1 MFDIDRLPEP
11 LQKFLKKP
19 LPAHLDEWPW
29 ALGAIPMVLF
39 GILAASGIL
48 LTFYYVPYGDRAYDS
63 VRQITEEIRFGWLI
77 RGVHQFSV
85 HLMIAA
91 LFLHMIRVYFTEAW
105 RKPGEPKWVL
115 GALIFITTLL
125 FAFTGYSLV
134 YDQLSYWGMTVV
146 TNMVAELPVIGD
158 PLMRFLRGGGNI
170 TAETTVRFYHFH
182 TKLLPVFLML
192 LIVAHIALVRLIGI
206 APLPKGEED
215 EAYYSSEDEDGETVY
230 HESKEEE
237 EKTHPFYPDHVWEMG
252 IISMGLLVFVV
263 NMAILFPPDMTP
275 QAAPGEAPLEAD
287 IEPPW
292 YFVWAYRLLKIVPL
306 PVVVYGL
313 GALSALFILY
323 PWLNQWMDR
332 RLRAKRGT
340 GFRKIHLSIG
350 VMGIMALILFILW
363 ETAA

>member
-48 LTFYYVPYGDRAYDS
+48 LTFYYVPYGDRAYES
-63 VRQITEEIRFGWLI
+63 VRHITEDIRFGWLI
-77 RGVHQFSV
+77 RGAHKLAV

-91 LFLHMIRVYFTEAW
+91 LFLHVIRVFFTEAW
-105 RKPGEPKWVL
+105 RKPGEPKWAL

-158 PLMRFLRGGGNI
+158 PLMRFLRGGSQIG
-170 TAETTVRFYHFH
+170 AETTVRFYHFH
-182 TKLLPVFLML
+182 TKLLPVLLIL
-192 LIVAHIALVRLIGI
+192 LIVIHIGLVRLIGI
-206 APLPKGEED
+206 APLPKEEED
-215 EAYYSSEDEDGETVY
+215 EVYYSDEDGETVY
-230 HESKEEE
+230 PAGGGTEEE

-252 IISMGLLVFVV
+252 IISMGILVFIV
-263 NMAILFPPDMTP
+263 NMVILFPPEMTP
-275 QAAPGEAPLEAD
+275 QAMPGEAPLEAD

-292 YFVWAYRLLKIVPL
+292 YFVWAYRFLKIVPL

-313 GALSALFILY
+313 MLLSALFILY
-323 PWLNQWMDR
+323 PWLIQRLDTWLKAR
-332 RLRAKRGT
+332 RGVGARR
-340 GFRKIHLSIG
+340 IHLSIG
-350 VMGIMALILFILW
+350 VMGVMALILFILL
-363 ETAA
+363 ETIA